1 MKKADMVTGYLAKV
15 GAYTASNNPRGSDR
29 QLLQIQVELGMDGA
43 GGWCSVELAG
53 ADFAPVQP
61 GEAVHIKL
69 DGGQGL
75 VSVFTGAAEAVE
87 TTATTQRI
95 KASDALTKLAR
106 IEVEAAYAEVHAD
119 FIIKD
124 LLSKA
129 GAKPG
134 TVAKGPNLPSYLV
147 HRGPR
152 ALGHLRKLA
161 QLCGADLYT
170 DGAGAVHCAVP
181 RTGSADH
188 SFNYGENIIVMAL
201 QRAQPAYDSVEVW
214 GEGAASSAG
223 ADKAHWL
230 CTDLSGVS
238 GKAAL
243 DASGHV
249 VAGKL
254 GKQPIRIRDGAIRSG
269 GAAQDVASARMT
281 AIAAGWIRGRME
293 VFGTPAVMPGDLI
306 GLKKLPATH
315 AASRLL
321 EGGRALRVRSVR
333 HVLDRERGFVTRLEF

>member
-1 MKKADMVTGYLAKV
+1 MKKADMVTGYQAKV
-15 GAYTASNNPRGSDR
+15 GAYTASHNPRESDR
-29 QLLQIQVELGMDGA
+29 QLLQVQVELGMDGA

-53 ADFAPVQP
+53 AEFAPVQP

-69 DGGQGL
+69 DNGQGM

-95 KASDALTKLAR
+95 KASDALSKLAR
-106 IEVEAAYAEVHAD
+106 IEAEAAYAEVYAD

-129 GAKPG
+129 GATPG
-134 TVAKGPNLPSYLV
+134 KIAKGPNFPSYVV

-152 ALGHLRKLA
+152 TLLHLRKLA

-181 RTGSADH
+181 RTGNADH
-188 SFNYGENIIVMAL
+188 SFNYGENIIAMTL

-243 DASGHV
+243 DASGQV

-254 GKQPIRIRDGAIRSG
+254 GKQPIRIRDGAFRSG
-269 GAAQDVASARMT
+269 GAAQDAATARMA

-293 VFGTPAVMPGDLI
+293 VFGTPAITPGDLVE
-306 GLKKLPATH
+306 LKKLPTTH
-315 AASRLL
+315 AAFKLL
-321 EGGRALRVRSVR
+321 AGGHKLRVRTVY